1 MLQFQGGCYEVA
13 SVWLGPLQ
21 SFHSCRVARE
31 RELQRARRDRR
42 RLGEGDAVGAAQE
55 GLAQAIHE
63 FGAKHKD
70 AKLRISA
77 QQVKPLPYWRDKV
90 TDDLL
95 LKPDIVTPKSYT
107 VCWKGVVS
115 HVVCTSGSKV
125 CW

>member
-1 MLQFQGGCYEVA
+1 MKLLLSGLVLFSLCIAAA
-13 SVWLGPLQ
+13 SRA
-21 SFHSCRVARE
+21 SANCT
-31 RELQRARRDRR
+31 ELAGTGD
-42 RLGEGDAVGAAQE
+42 GWVKEDAVGAAQE
-55 GLAQAIHE
+55 GLAQAIYE

-90 TDDLL
+90 TDALL
-95 LKPDIVTPKSYT
+95 LKPDIVTPKSHT

>member
-1 MLQFQGGCYEVA
+1 MKLSGLILFSLCIAVA
-13 SVWLGPLQ
+13 SRA
-21 SFHSCRVARE
+21 SASCS
-31 RELQRARRDRR
+31 ELA
-42 RLGEGDAVGAAQE
+42 GTGDGWVKEDAFGAAQE
-55 GLAQAIHE
+55 GLAQAIYE
-63 FGAKHKD
+63 FEAKHKG
-70 AKLRISA
+70 AELRITA

-90 TDDLL
+90 TGDLL

>member
-1 MLQFQGGCYEVA
+1 MIV
-13 SVWLGPLQ
+13 
-21 SFHSCRVARE
+21 SCKFSMKWKSLLRTKT
-31 RELQRARRDRR
+31 
-42 RLGEGDAVGAAQE
+42 
-55 GLAQAIHE
+55 E

-95 LKPDIVTPKSYT
+95 LKPDIVTPKSHT